1 VCSISCKLY
10 LTEKSY
16 SGNCDGNVRLLE
28 SVANG
33 AKRMQMP
40 GGRHHDTSL
49 DLGRLSDSPLLGDRR
64 GRQSRPASRSSRT
77 VRRYKTAAEAA
88 AATNTAAAWADV
100 DLRQN
105 NSSED
110 NIDAVDVDGNTSTND
125 DTDNVVSYATLD
137 RSRSRLNKFMDAVG
151 KPFARKRSKSV
162 DAVLTRRRPDN
173 LSPPASTDDQF
184 SHSPQTSGSTS
195 MVTLTQFANGQIPGT
210 VGIRNHGNTC
220 FMNAVIQCLSN
231 TEFFTEYFVTNEFEA
246 TVLAAQKAGR
256 ACAVTKKLNRLLSSL
271 WTCDYRYEVSAS
283 FRAVVGQN
291 SVQYQGTEQNDA
303 QEFLQWLLDRV
314 NEELYGTGVTNNQA
328 LYSVKY
334 KVSVSNLLFQ
344 FWKAYFIGTL

>member
-1 VCSISCKLY
+1 
-10 LTEKSY
+10 
-16 SGNCDGNVRLLE
+16 
-28 SVANG
+28 
-33 AKRMQMP
+33 
-40 GGRHHDTSL
+40 
-49 DLGRLSDSPLLGDRR
+49 
-64 GRQSRPASRSSRT
+64 
-77 VRRYKTAAEAA
+77 
-88 AATNTAAAWADV
+88 
-100 DLRQN
+100 
-105 NSSED
+105 
-110 NIDAVDVDGNTSTND
+110 
-125 DTDNVVSYATLD
+125 
-137 RSRSRLNKFMDAVG
+137 
-151 KPFARKRSKSV
+151 
-162 DAVLTRRRPDN
+162 
-173 LSPPASTDDQF
+173 
-184 SHSPQTSGSTS
+184 

-314 NEELYGTGVTNNQA
+314 NEELYGTFVTNNQA